1 MITVFAP
8 AGIGEITPETD
19 LVDTILA
26 AVEADPSGPLADGD
40 VLVVTS
46 KIISKHEGRIVPATE
61 VTAAKAAETVRTVAR
76 RGPVGIVQSRLGIV
90 QAAAGVDN
98 SNVDPAWVLLLPLD
112 PDASAERLL
121 AGLVERTGLRL
132 GVVVSDTAGRAW
144 RLGQTDHAIGAA
156 GVRVLNSYEGQTD
169 AYGNDLQVT
178 AMALADEL
186 ASAADLVKSKLS
198 GRPVAVVRGMPSALH
213 DPSDASGPSDE
224 FDPSDEFGGQPTGAR
239 ALLRDASQDMFAL
252 GAREAVLA
260 AVLAALGRT
269 AEFEDLVAIEDPESL
284 TESVLAGFE
293 PNDPVAQTLR
303 RVLQAAGST
312 PAD

>member
-1 MITVFAP
+1 MITIFAP

-26 AVEADPSGPLADGD
+26 AVEADPTGPLADGD

-46 KIISKHEGRIVPATE
+46 KIISKHEGRVLPAAE
-61 VTAAKAAETVRTVAR
+61 VEAAKAAETVRTVAR

-112 PDASAERLL
+112 PDASAERLR

-132 GVVVSDTAGRAW
+132 GVLVSDTAGRAW

-156 GVRVLNSYEGQTD
+156 GIRVLDSYEGRTD
-169 AYGNDLQVT
+169 GYGNDLQVT
-178 AMALADEL
+178 AVALADEL
-186 ASAADLVKSKLS
+186 TAAADLVKSKLS
-198 GRPVAVVRGMPSALH
+198 GRPVAVVRGLPTALLDPSEESGSHRDGASALQR
-213 DPSDASGPSDE
+213 DPA
-224 FDPSDEFGGQPTGAR
+224 
-239 ALLRDASQDMFAL
+239 QDMFAL

-260 AVLAALGRT
+260 AVLAALGRSE
-269 AEFEDLVAIEDPESL
+269 EFEELVGIEDPD
-284 TESVLAGFE
+284 VLAAAVLTGLD
-293 PNDPVAQTLR
+293 PTDPVEQTLR
-303 RVLQAAGST
+303 RVLQAAGAT
-312 PAD
+312 MAR

>member
-26 AVEADPSGPLADGD
+26 AVEADPSGPLANGD

-46 KIISKHEGRIVPATE
+46 KIISKHERRIVPAAE
-61 VTAAKAAETVRTVAR
+61 VAAAKEAETVRTVAR
-76 RGPVGIVQSRLGIV
+76 RGPVRIVQSRLGIV

-132 GVVVSDTAGRAW
+132 GVVISDTAGRAW

-156 GVRVLNSYEGQTD
+156 GVRVLNSYEGRTD

-186 ASAADLVKSKLS
+186 AAAADLVKSKLS
-198 GRPVAVVRGMPSALH
+198 GRPVAVVRGMPTALH
-213 DPSDASGPSDE
+213 DPAE
-224 FDPSDEFGGQPTGAR
+224 EFGGQPAGAT

-260 AVLAALGRT
+260 SVLAALGRS
-269 AEFEDLVAIEDPESL
+269 AEFEDLVAIEDPEAL
-284 TESVLAGFE
+284 AESVLAGFD
-293 PNDPVAQTLR
+293 PTDPVAQTLR
-303 RVLQAAGST
+303 RVLQAAGLT
-312 PAD
+312 PAG